1 MQNPSSNPNLDDLAK
16 HIDNYIKSN
25 PEKFKNGIDPAQ
37 VPGVKPVPAPM
48 IFRCAYC
55 QKPVLSG
62 SDNCTYCGKP
72 TEQTFKGGDMV
83 NDRYLI
89 EDLLVKRGG
98 FGTIYAV
105 TDTQTQKRLVMKQLQ
120 HKRQV
125 NAKNRELFKREG
137 EILKT
142 LHHPGIPAFHDAF
155 EVDGA
160 LYLVIERI
168 DGLTVSTL
176 LRERG
181 KFSETDALD
190 FLSQV
195 LDIFEYL
202 GGHTPPII
210 HRDIK
215 PANFM
220 RSMDGRY
227 YLLDFGNVTQWRTR
241 KTDEP
246 VDMGPQREFTAIWTK
261 GYAAPEVLMGMV
273 AYPSSDLFGLAAT
286 VLNLMSNAHPL
297 GLYEARTGT
306 YLFPEN
312 TCSPELQAILS
323 RMLALKVEDRYRN
336 ASEVREALRT
346 AKLIR

>member
-16 HIDNYIKSN
+16 HIENYIKAN
-25 PEKFKNGIDPAQ
+25 PEKFQGGVDPTK
-37 VPGVKPVPAPM
+37 VPGVKPVPQAM
-48 IFRCAYC
+48 VFRCAFC
-55 QKPVLSG
+55 EKPVLSG

-83 NDRYLI
+83 NGRYLI

-105 TDTQTQKRLVMKQLQ
+105 IDTQTQKRLVMKQLQ

-137 EILKT
+137 EILSALK
-142 LHHPGIPAFHDAF
+142 HPGIPAYHDAF
-155 EVDGA
+155 ELDGA

-176 LRERG
+176 LHDKG
-181 KFSETDALD
+181 KFSEADALD
-190 FLSQV
+190 FCSQA
-195 LDIFEYL
+195 LAILEYL
-202 GGHTPPII
+202 GDHTPPII

-227 YLLDFGNVTQWRTR
+227 TLLDFGNATQWRTR
-241 KTDEP
+241 KVDEK

-261 GYAAPEVLMGMV
+261 GFAAPEVLMGMV
-273 AYPSSDLFGLAAT
+273 SYPSSDLFGLAASM
-286 VLNLMSNAHPL
+286 LNLLSNAHPL
-297 GLYEARTGT
+297 GLYEGRTGT
-306 YLFPEN
+306 FVFPEN
-312 TCSPELQAILS
+312 TCSPKLQAILS
-323 RMLALKVEDRYRN
+323 KMLALKVEDRFRN
-336 ASEVREALRT
+336 ASEVREALRA
-346 AKLIR
+346 AKLIS

>member
-16 HIDNYIKSN
+16 HIENYIKAN
-25 PEKFKNGIDPAQ
+25 PDKFKGGIDPAQ
-37 VPGVKPVPAPM
+37 VPGIKPVPAPM
-48 IFRCAYC
+48 IFRCTHC
-55 QKPVLSG
+55 EKPVLSG

-72 TEQTFKGGDMV
+72 TDQTYKGGDMV
-83 NDRYLI
+83 NGRYLV

-120 HKRQV
+120 HRRQV
-125 NAKNRELFKREG
+125 SPKNRELFKREG
-137 EILKT
+137 EILSMLK
-142 LHHPGIPAFHDAF
+142 HPGIPAYHDAF

-160 LYLVIERI
+160 LYLVTERI
-168 DGLTVSTL
+168 DGMTVATI

-181 KFSETDALD
+181 KFTEEEAID
-190 FLSQV
+190 FLRQA

-202 GGHTPPII
+202 GGLTPPVI

-220 RSMDGRY
+220 RTMDGRY
-227 YLLDFGNVTQWRTR
+227 YLLDFGNATRWRTR

-246 VDMGPQREFTAIWTK
+246 VDMGPQREFTAVWTK
-261 GYAAPEVLMGMV
+261 GFAAPEVLMGMV
-273 AYPSSDLFGLAAT
+273 AYPSSDLFGLAVS
-286 VLNLMSNAHPL
+286 VLNLLSNSHPL

-306 YLFPEN
+306 YVFDKI
-312 TCSPELQAILS
+312 CSPELQAILS
-323 RMLALKVEDRYRN
+323 RMLSLKVEDRFRN
-336 ASEVREALRT
+336 ASEVRDALVK